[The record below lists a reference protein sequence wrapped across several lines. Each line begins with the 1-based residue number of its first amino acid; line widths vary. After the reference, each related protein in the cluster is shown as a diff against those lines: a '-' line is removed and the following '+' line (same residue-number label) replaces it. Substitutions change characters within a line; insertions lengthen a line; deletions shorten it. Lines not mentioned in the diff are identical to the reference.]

1 MGDVQRRT
9 YGVEKRL
16 VAYKGPTLAAWNLQ
30 GLTRGT
36 RWIDIEVTSCLGLV
50 TWGTYNVAPKEM
62 YVHGGLETCEGLGV
76 VPEG

>member
-1 MGDVQRRT
+1 M
-9 YGVEKRL
+9 
-16 VAYKGPTLAAWNLQ
+16 AAWNLQ